1 MQILRIIRTDSDLK
15 YRIESELGSSVPK
28 EHPSENP
35 GCCSRLARCLI
46 GEPHTARHQCCNAVL
61 HGLCSMPPS

>member
-1 MQILRIIRTDSDLK
+1 MRLALQILRIIRTDSDLK

-46 GEPHTARHQCCNAVL
+46 GEHFHP
-61 HGLCSMPPS
+61 